1 LIRFHLERFE
11 LKILNLERRTATYIH
26 DTRLLLQIADDRI
39 ERLRDDAVRTSHT
52 PRPALRRRR
61 SESVRT
67 PLTRPSHS
75 TP

>member
-1 LIRFHLERFE
+1 LSWRGGA
-11 LKILNLERRTATYIH
+11 ATYIH
-26 DTRLLLQIADDRI
+26 DTRLLLQIAEDRI
-39 ERLRDDAVRTSHT
+39 ERLRDDADRTSRI

-61 SESVRT
+61 AEKIPN